1 MSASKTSS
9 LTTPALKQALK
20 MTAKDLQEA
29 QKASNRAFNSAR
41 RSVSTIQTSLSQ
53 TPGHVF
59 DKPDTPSMSG
69 SAASANVIMDTPK
82 PTAGAAANQRKRN
95 NPPKPTR
102 KAVYKGSVVA
112 PSGSKQW
119 KKKSVPKPKDKVSG
133 AASKETKKQVAIES
147 SESSDDGSAIFWAS
161 TGMTPP
167 SAQEKAAMEK
177 TFNDMDAVSPG
188 LSDGLEDGE
197 ESTKTPTNTP
207 AGKGE
212 TDDDLA
218 LAQSSVKRKRKIIP
232 SPSAE
237 ASAPAPAA
245 KRPSP
250 TKECP
255 SCGAKIACAC
265 RKCPHCGASALK
277 QDSRSKRER
286 KRRQERL
293 ACDDSKRTKKT
304 YKVTDQTKA

>member
-1 MSASKTSS
+1 MSASKSAS
-9 LTTPALKQALK
+9 LTAPALKQALK

-41 RSVSTIQTSLSQ
+41 RSVSKIQTSLSQ

-59 DKPDTPSMSG
+59 DKPDTPSMLG
-69 SAASANVIMDTPK
+69 AAASANVIMDTPK
-82 PTAGAAANQRKRN
+82 PTTGAAANKRKRN

-102 KAVYKGSVVA
+102 KAMYKGSIVA
-112 PSGSKQW
+112 PAGSKQRE
-119 KKKSVPKPKDKVSG
+119 KKSVPKPKDNVSG
-133 AASKETKKQVAIES
+133 AAAKETKKQVAIES

-167 SAQEKAAMEK
+167 SAQDKTAMEK

-207 AGKGE
+207 TGKGE

-218 LAQSSVKRKRKIIP
+218 LAQSSVKRKRKILP
-232 SPSAE
+232 SPSA
-237 ASAPAPAA
+237 AAPAA

-255 SCGAKIACAC
+255 SCGEKIACAC

-277 QDSRSKRER
+277 QDYRSKRER

-293 ACDDSKRTKKT
+293 ACEDSKRAKKT